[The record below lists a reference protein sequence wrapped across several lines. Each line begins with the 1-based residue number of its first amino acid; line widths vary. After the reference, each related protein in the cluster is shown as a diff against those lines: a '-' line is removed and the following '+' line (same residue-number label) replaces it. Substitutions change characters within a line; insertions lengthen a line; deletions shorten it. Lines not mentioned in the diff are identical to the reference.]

1 MEEYAREP
9 CPFRIVSDCGAA
21 FAMGTI
27 GGGIIHAYKGYRN
40 APTGKFRKLSS
51 ALAQSRL
58 KAPLLGG
65 AFAVWGGMFT
75 AVDCSLVFVRRKEDP
90 WNSITSGAITGAV
103 LAVRHGPA
111 AMAGQAVIGGVIL
124 AIIEGLGIMMSRFA
138 PMLMQQQEMSE
149 ELSPPSDSG
158 SGSGGGILSKF
169 FSSRGGEAAD
179 AGSNST
185 FSNPTQ
191 SQDSQTSSKSGGFI
205 FQ

>member
-9 CPFRIVSDCGAA
+9 CPFRIISDCGAA

-27 GGGIIHAYKGYRN
+27 GGGLIHAYKGYRN
-40 APTGKFRKLSS
+40 APTGKLRKLSS
-51 ALAQSRL
+51 AFAQSRM

-75 AVDCSLVFVRRKEDP
+75 AVDCTLVFVRKKEDP

-111 AMAGQAVIGGVIL
+111 AMAGQAVIGGIIL

-138 PMLMQQQEMSE
+138 PMLMQQPEMTDEQPPLSE
-149 ELSPPSDSG
+149 GGRGGGFLSSLF
-158 SGSGGGILSKF
+158 SGGTDTSEAGI
-169 FSSRGGEAAD
+169 
-179 AGSNST
+179 NQST
-185 FSNPTQ
+185 VPGPST
-191 SQDSQTSSKSGGFI
+191 DSQPSTSGRFM

>member
-1 MEEYAREP
+1 MRNFFEISTFIRFCQYLFEKATFSSSNCSLANFSFYFKWSS
-9 CPFRIVSDCGAA
+9 PFRIISDCGAA

-27 GGGIIHAYKGYRN
+27 GGGLIHAYKGYRN

-51 ALAQSRL
+51 AFAQSRL

-75 AVDCSLVFVRRKEDP
+75 AVDCSLVFVRQREDP

-138 PMLMQQQEMSE
+138 PMLMRKSV
-149 ELSPPSDSG
+149 SFVP
-158 SGSGGGILSKF
+158 KWF
-169 FSSRGGEAAD
+169 FLNVYAL
-179 AGSNST
+179 
-185 FSNPTQ
+185 
-191 SQDSQTSSKSGGFI
+191 FI
-205 FQ
+205 I